1 MLVNL
6 WGFSF
11 ESDLLSGEVSMTM
24 VVSRPSSSS
33 YTKYKRT
40 LRAPGAAVR
49 ITVQKSPENFE
60 KLLAK
65 KKSSTDE
72 KSSSDSGCKAGRSR
86 LRRLRSRRARTCR
99 LEIFKPSSNQV
110 WLRTRQGD
118 FVRREQLLEPG
129 FTEKYQVG
137 EQLGKGGFGT
147 VYSGIRNKDGLNVAL
162 KHVAK
167 AKVLAWETFN
177 GHKVPQEL
185 MFLLDLQ
192 RVPGVVKLL
201 DFYEREDSFIFVM
214 EKPVVHMDLFDYITN
229 KTRLEEDV
237 ARSFFKQVAETVT
250 ACSRA
255 GIVHRDIKD
264 ENLVVDLENLQ
275 LTLIDFGSAG
285 FTQTE
290 DYKVNIII
298 ITVIVLQL
306 YHCII
311 YQKYDGTRVY
321 SPPEWIGQGRYQWE
335 ALTVWSLGVLLYD
348 MVVGD
353 VPWQDDAEILTAKMT
368 LPRTMSASC
377 RRLLRGCLAVSEERR
392 LTLDQ
397 VLAHPWLTNASM
409 DEA

>member
-1 MLVNL
+1 
-6 WGFSF
+6 
-11 ESDLLSGEVSMTM
+11 MTM

-49 ITVQKSPENFE
+49 ITTKPKSPE
-60 KLLAK
+60 KLVIK
-65 KKSSTDE
+65 EKSSPE
-72 KSSSDSGCKAGRSR
+72 KWSSDSGSKAGRSK
-86 LRRLRSRRARTCR
+86 LRRLKSRKARTCR
-99 LEIFKPSSNQV
+99 LEIFKPSSSQIWV
-110 WLRTRQGD
+110 RTRSGD
-118 FVRREQLLEPG
+118 FRRQQLLEPS
-129 FTEKYQVG
+129 FAEKYEVR

-167 AKVLAWETFN
+167 SKVLAWVTFN

-185 MFLLDLQ
+185 KFLLDLQ

-237 ARSFFKQVAETVT
+237 AQSFFKQVVETVT

-285 FTQTE
+285 FTQNE

-298 ITVIVLQL
+298 IIVIVWL
-306 YHCII
+306 YGHLSFFRNM
-311 YQKYDGTRVY
+311 TARV
-321 SPPEWIGQGRYQWE
+321 STVRLSGLARDDISGR
-335 ALTVWSLGVLLYD
+335 
-348 MVVGD
+348 
-353 VPWQDDAEILTAKMT
+353 P
-368 LPRTMSASC
+368 
-377 RRLLRGCLAVSEERR
+377 
-392 LTLDQ
+392 
-397 VLAHPWLTNASM
+397 
-409 DEA
+409 